1 MKYFFTNSP
10 DFQIASAPPQHFD
23 VILGGL
29 AALKDELNWFKEKAT
44 QRQLNLNIKKQPTCR
59 EYCEYMHSLADKPYP
74 VQATAFWAIELAYN
88 QGWQLP
94 GKMPAPY
101 DEFAQRW
108 GNTDFTK
115 YVKLLSQQAD
125 EVLETAQED
134 IQKQAEESFL
144 MVAKFEHNF
153 WQMAFHTAQYE
164 SK

>member
-1 MKYFFTNSP
+1 M
-10 DFQIASAPPQHFD
+10 Q
-23 VILGGL
+23 
-29 AALKDELNWFKEKAT
+29 
-44 QRQLNLNIKKQPTCR
+44 
-59 EYCEYMHSLADKPYP
+59 SLADKPYP

-101 DEFAQRW
+101 NQFAQRW
-108 GNTDFTK
+108 GNSDFTK

-144 MVAKFEHNF
+144 RVAKFEHNF
-153 WQMAFHTAQYE
+153 WQMAFHTAQHE